1 MMNNCLTIAEENE
14 DDLEEFIRDDRLEN
28 DNENNLD
35 RLSIIYESPHSSTD
49 IDENLYEK
57 LIVYD
62 IAHFDPP
69 IKSIPE
75 HSLTKLSFAPCP
87 NLTNTLTAVRTSS
100 LMSNPITSLS
110 LSLQGTSIEQQQQHS
125 SSSLSSPML
134 FPLDDNPM
142 QLPSSSHVIKMK
154 VIQSSL
160 SSLSDFISS
169 TPVSNI
175 ENHSSSLHEQR
186 PSLTRAI
193 LLSHCAS
200 NPTPRR
206 LPSDPLS
213 NEQFRTNSSSSS
225 SEIFF
230 SSDEKLLS
238 RSDYLH
244 QHQSSVSPQ
253 RKSSSLKN
261 ISPNILYPIEFSHH
275 PKSSHKVPTSD
286 SGILI
291 DTRPTSKSSID
302 QLPVE
307 DHQLERIYEQ
317 TLRDLRLI
325 KQHLV
330 EIESRLAEA
339 MREVKE

>member
-14 DDLEEFIRDDRLEN
+14 DDLEEFTRDDIPEN
-28 DNENNLD
+28 DH
-35 RLSIIYESPHSSTD
+35 IYESPHSSTD
-49 IDENLYEK
+49 IDEK

-69 IKSIPE
+69 IKSIPD
-75 HSLTKLSFAPCP
+75 HSLARPSFAPCP
-87 NLTNTLTAVRTSS
+87 NLTAVRTS
-100 LMSNPITSLS
+100 LLISNPITSLS
-110 LSLQGTSIEQQQQHS
+110 PFLQATSIEQKQQHS
-125 SSSLSSPML
+125 SSSPLSSPML
-134 FPLDDNPM
+134 FPLDDNPI

-169 TPVSNI
+169 IPVTNI
-175 ENHSSSLHEQR
+175 ENHSSSLHERR
-186 PSLTRAI
+186 PSLILTNGL
-193 LLSHCAS
+193 LLSHCAT

-206 LPSDPLS
+206 LPSDPFDS
-213 NEQFRTNSSSSS
+213 INEQLRTNSSSSS
-225 SEIFF
+225 SEIFT

-238 RSDYLH
+238 RSDYLL
-244 QHQSSVSPQ
+244 QHQSSLLPQ
-253 RKSSSLKN
+253 RKSSSLK
-261 ISPNILYPIEFSHH
+261 NILYPIEFSHH
-275 PKSSHKVPTSD
+275 PKVPTSD

-291 DTRPTSKSSID
+291 DQFPIHQD
-302 QLPVE
+302 E

-330 EIESRLAEA
+330 EIESRLSEA